1 MTSRIVR
8 NTSLTARVGYP
19 TDQCSRSWRVD
30 EYIYHVVQPMDKGIA
45 QRPAATCGAVQSWDV
60 QFANRAGDGCL
71 SCGVATRSDLERS
84 LGTAE
89 AFFEHM
95 TTMHEG
101 MGTAIDQI
109 MSGGLFGAIVAG

>member
-71 SCGVATRSDLERS
+71 SCGVATRSDLARS
-84 LGTAE
+84 YRKKDAC
-89 AFFEHM
+89 EHESRCV
-95 TTMHEG
+95 T
-101 MGTAIDQI
+101 
-109 MSGGLFGAIVAG
+109 SGQSRRKLN